1 MGRSLATDVEV
12 ELAGAA
18 GDVVQDASQTVDDE
32 VQAPKGENLNRHS
45 CWVKPEL
52 SLRSGDEAQIMVEAN
67 QQWKHGQ
74 GNGSGRQAPAKKTW
88 KKYLT
93 FLSMFHNK
101 MKHRKPDTKAPNGFK
116 QRRNPKRSST
126 TVLQECSN
134 LVRVIGQTAAD
145 CFAAATASGAG
156 DEDELPCY
164 MQLDQVSYGV
174 KREAFGP
181 IYLVT

>member
-1 MGRSLATDVEV
+1 MTKKSGYGRATC
-12 ELAGAA
+12 
-18 GDVVQDASQTVDDE
+18 DAHHDQSKIT
-32 VQAPKGENLNRHS
+32 G
-45 CWVKPEL
+45 
-52 SLRSGDEAQIMVEAN
+52 EAN
-67 QQWKHGQ
+67 QQKKHGQ
-74 GNGSGRQAPAKKTW
+74 SNGSSGYQAPATAKRKTW

-101 MKHRKPDTKAPNGFK
+101 MKHKKSDTKAPNGFK
-116 QRRNPKRSST
+116 QRRNTKRSPSP
-126 TVLQECSN
+126 VLQECSN
-134 LVRVIGQTAAD
+134 LVRVIQRTAAD
-145 CFAAATASGAG
+145 CFAAAASGAG